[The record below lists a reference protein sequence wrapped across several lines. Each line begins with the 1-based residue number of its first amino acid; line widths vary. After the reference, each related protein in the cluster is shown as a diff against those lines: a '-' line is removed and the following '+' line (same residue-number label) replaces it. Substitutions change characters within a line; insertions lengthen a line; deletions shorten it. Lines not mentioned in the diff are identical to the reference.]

1 MLARCPCFYLFGG
14 IGGVIQSLTL
24 AQVGL
29 DLGAVLA
36 KPLEMSGL

>member
-1 MLARCPCFYLFGG
+1 MPLFLFTWGN
-14 IGGVIQSLTL
+14 GGVIQSLTL

-36 KPLEMSGL
+36 KLSEISGL